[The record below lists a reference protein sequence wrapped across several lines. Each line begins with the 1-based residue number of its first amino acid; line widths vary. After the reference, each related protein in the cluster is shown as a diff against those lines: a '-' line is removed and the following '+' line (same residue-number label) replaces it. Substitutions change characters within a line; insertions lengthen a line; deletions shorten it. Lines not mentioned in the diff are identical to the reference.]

1 MNHISGFMCFE
12 VLAESDDFF
21 KMIGPLLIFG
31 IYIIGSLAKGWT
43 KNRQQEPDEES
54 SSELRKAVKRRYQ
67 EIHDRQT
74 GKSSGQV
81 QPPRHTEPVRTAHSA
96 RPVEPLASVRQAP
109 RRTHPAHQVQA
120 ERPRRPVQHR
130 NRPRNVQQ
138 KPVRARTQ
146 TPKSVQIPQTVK
158 RHETKAVKQSRAD
171 HSLASMIRQPQNLR
185 TAIILKE
192 ILDKPLALRDF

>member
-1 MNHISGFMCFE
+1 MSYYRYDDE
-12 VLAESDDFF
+12 KSRKESL
-21 KMIGPLLIFG
+21 GTALIFLT
-31 IYIIGSLAKGWT
+31 INSLILLAIAQLLCGT
-43 KNRQQEPDEES
+43 LSNVFFHTAEYTSYFRIVFITAFFNAGVVLTMLT
-54 SSELRKAVKRRYQ
+54 LR
-67 EIHDRQT
+67 
-74 GKSSGQV
+74 
-81 QPPRHTEPVRTAHSA
+81 
-96 RPVEPLASVRQAP
+96 
-109 RRTHPAHQVQA
+109 
-120 ERPRRPVQHR
+120 
-130 NRPRNVQQ
+130 VQQ